1 MVINQLLGRL
11 RDTKME
17 NKYHEIAFRDEENE
31 DRVYIDINDQDDVN
45 NLVLPLCD
53 AASHK
58 KATSAGCN
66 SAQLTIEKSSTIPN
80 KYELTTISLYNS
92 KGEIAVCRVSESILQ
107 AFDEACMDDKYF
119 KECEELVDWSKE
131 L

>member
-11 RDTKME
+11 RDTYME
-17 NKYHEIAFRDEENE
+17 HKYKEIAFPDEENE
-31 DRVYIDINDQDDVN
+31 DIVYIDINDKDDVD

-53 AASHK
+53 DLSCL
-58 KATSAGCN
+58 KATSAGCS
-66 SAQLTIEKSSTIPN
+66 SAQLTIQKSSVIPD
-80 KYELTTISLYNS
+80 KYELTTIALYNS

-119 KECEELVDWSKE
+119 KECEELVNWSRE
-131 L
+131 